1 MPTWGVILTVAFSGI
16 VALVSIINLFRSATK
31 ESINE
36 TKESINEIK
45 NELKEDISELK
56 QEVLRI
62 NDRID
67 RHLEGHS

>member
-1 MPTWGVILTVAFSGI
+1 MPLWGVILTVAFSGI
-16 VALVSIINLFRSATK
+16 VALVSIINLFRTATK

-36 TKESINEIK
+36 IR
-45 NELKEDISELK
+45 NELKEDINELK

>member
-16 VALVSIINLFRSATK
+16 VALVSVINLFRSATK

-36 TKESINEIK
+36 IR
-45 NELKEDISELK
+45 NELKEDIGELK

-67 RHLEGHS
+67 RHLEGHP